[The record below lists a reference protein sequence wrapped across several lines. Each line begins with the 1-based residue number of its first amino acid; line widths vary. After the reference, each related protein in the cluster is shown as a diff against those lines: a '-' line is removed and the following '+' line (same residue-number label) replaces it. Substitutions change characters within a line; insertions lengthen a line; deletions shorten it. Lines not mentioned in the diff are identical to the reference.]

1 MATQNNDVI
10 GYIKCESGGRATVHQ
25 TKRGKGRYLYT
36 RCECCG
42 CDQRNGAAV
51 QTRIFNNA
59 EWLGDAP
66 EAPPN
71 LITLVPPVVQP
82 GEPSKD
88 AVVDENL
95 KPEFEPKNEPE
106 EPAQEP
112 KPFVLLSV
120 VGLLLGGIAI
130 AIGRAA

>member
-10 GYIKCESGGRATVHQ
+10 GYIKCEAGSRATVHQ
-25 TKRGKGRYLYT
+25 TKRGKGRFLYT
-36 RCECCG
+36 RCDCCG

-59 EWLGDAP
+59 EWLNGAP
-66 EAPPN
+66 EPPPN
-71 LITLVPPVVQP
+71 LIALVPPVVQP
-82 GEPSKD
+82 EEPSND
-88 AVVDENL
+88 AVVEEKTEPD
-95 KPEFEPKNEPE
+95 FEPENKPVEPVD
-106 EPAQEP
+106 EP